1 MTTSYSEL
9 LSSARL
15 MVAGLKSA
23 GRPLAKRGLDDDFVA
38 RLEASAQKAQDL
50 DNEQEALKSKLT
62 AQTAA
67 LNAHRDELTAL
78 LAEAKKL
85 IKLDLPKTDWKQFG
99 IADAR

>member
-1 MTTSYSEL
+1 MEITTLKTRPVRSYSPSMAL
-9 LSSARL
+9 
-15 MVAGLKSA
+15 
-23 GRPLAKRGLDDDFVA
+23 PA

-67 LNAHRDELTAL
+67 LNANRDELTAL